1 MKATF
6 DILLEPWIPVVE
18 EDGTTRELGLLEVLE
33 RAHQLRAVQDPSPLV
48 EYSVYRFL
56 IVFLMDMLRPEDTE
70 ALEELLEEGQFD
82 PDRIWDYV
90 ALCRSEGVS
99 FDLFDEERPFLQTT
113 YRGVWDRKPKPIS
126 TLDYST
132 PKGNNHIHFNHQQ
145 ERAIYTPGKAIR
157 MMLTAQIFCVHEVQD
172 YPSNVNGAPPW
183 FALIQGESLFQTL
196 ALGMLDLDYIGIPF
210 DRPPVLW
217 RNTEEVEAKKQ
228 VVQTSWLFGMLFP
241 ARRIHLIP
249 DENGSTVSQV
259 YFSQGMNYQT
269 TNTWI
274 DPHVAY
280 SISDKGRFNWKPSE
294 DEAIWRNFT
303 YLIDMKR
310 TPQIVSQYKNLDWPD
325 REIALM
331 LYGVQT
337 DPGKASYLRYQK
349 HDLSFPVK
357 LLGNEYALH
366 YTVDY
371 IDRAER
377 LGRALYKSLQQKEIP
392 DESRVQAKQHF
403 YAECEQLLWKELDA
417 LTQPNVDYIARAE
430 QIREAQ
436 IQAALSC
443 ADWVLGQLNLRG
455 RAMVQVMGSQEKI
468 LQKEIAAIRKRG
480 DKS

>member
-82 PDRIWDYV
+82 PDEIRDYV
-90 ALCRSEGVS
+90 AMCQAEGVS
-99 FDLFDEERPFLQTT
+99 FDLLDEERPFLQTA
-113 YRGVWDRKPKPIS
+113 YRVEWDQKPKPVSI
-126 TLDYST
+126 LDYT
-132 PKGNNHIHFNHQQ
+132 VPNGNNHIHFDHRQ
-145 ERAIYTPGKAIR
+145 EQMAYTPGKALR
-157 MMLTAQIFCVHEVQD
+157 MMLAAQIFCTAGVQG

-183 FALIQGESLFQTL
+183 FALIRGESLFQTL
-196 ALGMLDLDYIGIPF
+196 ILGMLDLDHIGIPF
-210 DRPPVLW
+210 DQPPVLW

-228 VVQTSWLFGMLFP
+228 VAQTSWLFGMLFP

-249 DENGSTVSQV
+249 DEDGNAVSHV
-259 YFSQGMNYQT
+259 YFSQGMNYQV
-269 TNTWI
+269 TNAWT

-280 SISDKGRFNWKPSE
+280 RLSDKGRFNWKPSE
-294 DEAIWRNFT
+294 DESIWRNLT
-303 YLIDMKR
+303 CLIDLKQA
-310 TPQIVSQYKNLDWPD
+310 PQIVSQYMDLDQPD
-325 REIALM
+325 GELLLT

-337 DPGKASYLRYQK
+337 NQASYLRSQRY
-349 HDLSFPVK
+349 DLSLPVK

-366 YTVDY
+366 YVADY

-417 LTQPNVDYIARAE
+417 LTKPNVDYIARAE

-436 IQAALSC
+436 IRVALSC